1 MVLPASRRRSPA
13 GFTLVEVL
21 VVIAIIGVLVALL
34 LPAVQA
40 ARESARRTQ
49 CSNHFKQL
57 GLALLNYE
65 NVHRVFP
72 PAFGRK
78 PGHNLLAFVLP
89 QVEQQPVY
97 ARYHFESDWQSAANK
112 EARETDIAVFVCPS
126 APSGRRFVSDYAAC
140 TLIHAGV
147 WRPMVD
153 AGVIPQRRNWAGFFS
168 DEPWRSTPAAAVRDG
183 LSNTLVLFEDAGRP
197 ESYRLGKVEP
207 GKTISG
213 ARWADDEAPFWI
225 HSVCNGWQVI
235 NCSNNNEI
243 YAFHPGGANFLYGD
257 GSVRFHPETIDAD
270 SFVAFYTRDA
280 SDVAS
285 GR

>member
-1 MVLPASRRRSPA
+1 MVLPAPRRRWSS

-21 VVIAIIGVLVALL
+21 VVIAIIGVLIALL

-49 CSNHFKQL
+49 CSNHLKQI

-65 NVHRVFP
+65 SAHRVFP
-72 PAFGRK
+72 PAFGRN
-78 PGHNLLAFVLP
+78 PGHNLLAFLLP

-97 ARYHFESDWQSAANK
+97 ARYHFESDWQSAPNK

-126 APSGRRFVSDYAAC
+126 APSGRRYVSDYAAC
-140 TLIHAGV
+140 TLIDAGL
-147 WRPMVD
+147 RQAMVD
-153 AGVIPQRRNWAGFFS
+153 AGVITRRSNWAGFFS
-168 DEPWRSTPAAAVRDG
+168 DEAWRSTPAAAVRDG

-197 ESYRLGKVEP
+197 ESYRLGQFEP
-207 GKTISG
+207 GRSISG

-225 HSVCNGWQVI
+225 HSVCNGWQIV

-243 YAFHPGGANFLYGD
+243 YGFHPGGANFLYGD
-257 GSVRFHPETIDAD
+257 GGVRFHGETIDAKT
-270 SFVAFYTRDA
+270 FVALFTRA
-280 SDVAS
+280 AGDVAS
-285 GR
+285 AP